1 MAYRSLYTPLS
12 QFVDPMS
19 TEIAQEL
26 RAKYLTSFQ
35 AQDQVA
41 QALAELPV
49 AAFENDQKIYNDL
62 YNSTRAQI
70 DGLASRGDYEN
81 MFVPIS
87 RLARTY
93 KNTATPLETNYNRY
107 QADVEAKKEMLN
119 KGEITMSDYEGW
131 LKKSRL
137 KQGTDDYTPY
147 LGIELDD
154 NGRAVQSSYYGGT
167 PIAQYVD
174 IQKEILTQLNQI
186 PEVKRGGFEV
196 KEIQAPDADGLVFAI
211 TKKGQ
216 IVEYVPQEAVD
227 AVTANIMQR
236 PDVQAYMMQSADFNT
251 LDLDENELDA
261 ILGTAAQS
269 YGASENKD
277 EQRYGDQLAHIINTQ
292 TVGGKRRAVKAM
304 LYNEDVNRYMTTARL
319 TRQPSAYGGSYSESY
334 ESALTNK
341 LNETRGGGSGAG
353 AYTPV
358 LPGDNI
364 VATNPHLI
372 AEGQTAP
379 TIAGVEGHI
388 KNIGNN
394 KGAVESALIELHPE
408 LADIYNIPTGRV
420 SATDGEGIGAA
431 VGSLAGANSFESIQD
446 DLYKENGIEVVT
458 TKLINANPDL
468 AANKEQIEN
477 NLRQARAS
485 LFNYDAQRDAA
496 EKIIKNAYGEFKDT
510 FVNEVLADISNDIE
524 MPAQQLPT
532 FYNNPGLGQIGAT
545 YNPETNEVEFK
556 QSGTFDPDAYKLGV
570 AANIMTELEAEAETL
585 SRSGLGG
592 SLDVGAALF
601 SQMFGLDAE
610 EAMELAQAASNITVT
625 GTDSIENLSQGML
638 FSGNFDAGYR
648 GAAPVRSAA
657 SREDRLAGMTAV
669 GSMGKI
675 NIREKLDKA
684 TEQAEERISKL
695 GQVTYTT
702 SQSEAALGDSS
713 GKLSKEINDTVKGR
727 FLSTLA
733 NVPVILTES
742 TRTKL
747 EETNPEIA
755 NQARAGV
762 PGSIVT
768 IADLYDTKGDE
779 DYAKAKI
786 ARADFTSYLD
796 PVTGSMKAGM
806 SIETST
812 GDQILVP
819 YDELI
824 MGYDPTMPSRITNTY
839 NSPGGMIASKAIA
852 TMLQYPTAFDEEN
865 GYVHREVIGGRN
877 VEIEFLAP
885 QMPLEEDG
893 LAITAGPNRVIVRA
907 SGGAGEDVEQ
917 ELPIDDFIIFYN
929 TATQ

>member
-196 KEIQAPDADGLVFAI
+196 KEIQAPDASGLVFAI

-341 LNETRGGGSGAG
+341 LNETRGGGGAG

-388 KNIGNN
+388 RNIGNN

-657 SREDRLAGMTAV
+657 SREDRLTGMTAV

-684 TEQAEERISKL
+684 TEQAEERIGKL

-727 FLSTLA
+727 FLSTLG
-733 NVPVILTES
+733 NVPVILTEP

-747 EETNPEIA
+747 EKTNPEIA

-768 IADLYDTKGDE
+768 IADLYNTEKDE

-865 GYVHREVIGGRN
+865 GYVHREMIGGRS

>member
-196 KEIQAPDADGLVFAI
+196 KEIQAPDASGLVFAI

-341 LNETRGGGSGAG
+341 LNETRGGGGAG

-372 AEGQTAP
+372 AEGQAAP

-657 SREDRLAGMTAV
+657 SREDRLTGMTAV

-684 TEQAEERISKL
+684 TEQAEERIGKL

-702 SQSEAALGDSS
+702 SQSETALGDSS

-727 FLSTLA
+727 FLSTLG
-733 NVPVILTES
+733 NVPVILTEP

-747 EETNPEIA
+747 EKTNPEIA

-768 IADLYDTKGDE
+768 IADLYNTEKDE

-865 GYVHREVIGGRN
+865 GYVHREVIGGRS

-885 QMPLEEDG
+885 QTPLEEDG
-893 LAITAGPNRVIVRA
+893 LAVTAGPNRVIVRA

>member
-196 KEIQAPDADGLVFAI
+196 KEIQAPDASGLVFAI

-319 TRQPSAYGGSYSESY
+319 TRQPSAYGGSYSVSF

-341 LNETRGGGSGAG
+341 LNETRGGGGAG

-388 KNIGNN
+388 RNIGNN

-657 SREDRLAGMTAV
+657 SREDRLTGMTAV

-684 TEQAEERISKL
+684 TEQAEERIGKL

-702 SQSEAALGDSS
+702 SQSETALGDSS

-727 FLSTLA
+727 FLSTLG

-768 IADLYDTKGDE
+768 IADLYNTEKDE

-865 GYVHREVIGGRN
+865 GYVHREMIGGRS

>member
-196 KEIQAPDADGLVFAI
+196 KEIQAPDASGLVFAI

-341 LNETRGGGSGAG
+341 LNETRGGGGAG

-388 KNIGNN
+388 RNIGNN

-657 SREDRLAGMTAV
+657 SREDRLTGMTAV

-684 TEQAEERISKL
+684 TEQAEERIGKL

-702 SQSEAALGDSS
+702 SQSETALGDSS

-768 IADLYDTKGDE
+768 IADLYNTEKDE

-865 GYVHREVIGGRN
+865 GYVHREMIGGRS

>member
-1 MAYRSLYTPLS
+1 
-12 QFVDPMS
+12 MS

-147 LGIELDD
+147 LGIELDG

-251 LDLDENELDA
+251 LDLNENELDT
-261 ILGTAAQS
+261 ILATAAQS

-341 LNETRGGGSGAG
+341 LNETRGGGAG

-446 DLYKENGIEVVT
+446 DLYKENGIEIVT

-477 NLRQARAS
+477 NLRQARSS

-610 EAMELAQAASNITVT
+610 EAMELAQTASNITVT

-702 SQSEAALGDSS
+702 SQSETALGDSS

-727 FLSTLA
+727 FLSTLG

-747 EETNPEIA
+747 EKTNPEIA

-768 IADLYDTKGDE
+768 IADLYNKEKDE

-865 GYVHREVIGGRN
+865 GYVHREMIGGRS

-907 SGGAGEDVEQ
+907 SGGAGEDIEQ

-929 TATQ
+929 AATQ

>member
-35 AQDQVA
+35 SQDQVA

-93 KNTATPLETNYNRY
+93 KNTATPLEANYNRY
-107 QADVEAKKEMLN
+107 QADVQAKKEMLE

-147 LGIELDD
+147 LGIELDG

-174 IQKEILTQLNQI
+174 IQKEILTQLNQV

-196 KEIQAPDADGLVFAI
+196 KEIQAPDASGLVFAI

-304 LYNEDVNRYMTTARL
+304 LYNEDINRYMTTARL
-319 TRQPSAYGGSYSESY
+319 TRQPSAYGGSYSVSF

-341 LNETRGGGSGAG
+341 LNETSGGGAG

-446 DLYKENGIEVVT
+446 DLYKENGIEIVT

-610 EAMELAQAASNITVT
+610 EAMELAQTASNITVT

-648 GAAPVRSAA
+648 GVAPVRSAA
-657 SREDRLAGMTAV
+657 SRKDRLAGMTAV

-684 TEQAEERISKL
+684 TEQAEERIGKL

-702 SQSEAALGDSS
+702 SQSETALGDSS

-742 TRTKL
+742 TRAKL
-747 EETNPEIA
+747 DPEIA

-768 IADLYDTKGDE
+768 IADLYADKTDE
-779 DYAKAKI
+779 DYTEAKI

-865 GYVHREVIGGRN
+865 GYVHREMIGGRS

>member
-251 LDLDENELDA
+251 LDLNENELDT
-261 ILGTAAQS
+261 ILATAAQS

>member
-62 YNSTRAQI
+62 YNSTRAEI

-81 MFVPIS
+81 MFVPVS

-93 KNTATPLETNYNRY
+93 KNTATPLEANYNRY
-107 QADVEAKKEMLN
+107 QADVEAKKEMLD

-154 NGRAVQSSYYGGT
+154 NGRAIQSSYYGGT

-174 IQKEILTQLNQI
+174 IQKEILTQLNQV
-186 PEVKRGGFEV
+186 PEIKRGGYEV

-211 TKKGQ
+211 TQKGQ

-269 YGASENKD
+269 YMSSEDKD
-277 EQRYGDQLAHIINTQ
+277 EQRYGDQLAHIISTQ

-319 TRQPSAYGGSYSESY
+319 TRQPSAYGGSYSVSF

-341 LNETRGGGSGAG
+341 LNETMGGGAG

-364 VATNPHLI
+364 VSTNPHLI

-388 KNIGNN
+388 RNIGNN
-394 KGAVESALIELHPE
+394 KGAVESALMELHPE
-408 LADIYNIPTGRV
+408 LADIYGIPTGRM
-420 SATDGEGIGAA
+420 SATSGEGIGAA

-446 DLYKENGIEVVT
+446 DLYKENGVEIIT

-468 AANKEQIEN
+468 AANKAQIES

-610 EAMELAQAASNITVT
+610 EAMELAQTASNVTDT
-625 GTDSIENLSQGML
+625 GTERIENLSEGSL
-638 FSGNFDAGYR
+638 LDEVGYR
-648 GAAPVRSAA
+648 GTAGPVRSVT
-657 SREDRLAGMTAV
+657 SREDRLTGMTAV

-684 TEQAEERISKL
+684 TEQAEERISNL

-727 FLSTLA
+727 FLSTLG

-742 TRTKL
+742 TRTAL
-747 EETNPEIA
+747 EKNNPEIG

-768 IADLYDTKGDE
+768 IEDLYEGEAKE

-786 ARADFTSYLD
+786 ARADFTQYLD
-796 PVTGSMKAGM
+796 PITGSMKAGM

-852 TMLQYPTAFDEEN
+852 TMLQYPTAFDEES
-865 GYVHREVIGGRN
+865 GYVHREVIGGRSI
-877 VEIEFLAP
+877 EIEFLAP

-893 LAITAGPNRVIVRA
+893 LAVTASPNRVIVRA
-907 SGGAGEDVEQ
+907 SGGTGEDVEQ
-917 ELPIDDFIIFYN
+917 ELAIDDFIIFYN
-929 TATQ
+929 AAVQ